1 MFARE
6 AHRKEQEAK
15 IKQALD
21 IQILNSQKAKEVSA
35 AEKKADF
42 DQVQRDVKNFE
53 EEQERKKLGQME
65 VRKSHQKEVTRQI
78 EDRKRLLKH
87 VGSQVIV
94 N

>member
-1 MFARE
+1 M
-6 AHRKEQEAK
+6 
-15 IKQALD
+15 KQVLD
-21 IQILNSQKAKEVSA
+21 IQILRTQQAKQVSA
-35 AEKKADF
+35 AEKKAAF
-42 DQVQRDVKNFE
+42 DQVQQDVKHFE

>member
-1 MFARE
+1 
-6 AHRKEQEAK
+6 
-15 IKQALD
+15 
-21 IQILNSQKAKEVSA
+21 VSA
-35 AEKKADF
+35 AEKKAAF